1 MLTVFFRTSKV
12 EKPIPVEYDFGNL
25 AVFDT
30 NPLDEEK
37 LESSETKEEELKN
50 VTRDNIQLLVGQLLM
65 LPVKKT
71 TASVNSSEKQDS
83 TMTLFTLPPPT
94 TALPREKALPKEK
107 PKTKWEK
114 FAAEKGIKK
123 KAKDGKLV
131 YDEETGQWIP
141 KWGYNGANKKLD
153 NQWLVELPE
162 NSQKP
167 ENDFEDPRALGRQE
181 RLKLVKKNQKQHEK
195 NAKKAM
201 GI

>member
-1 MLTVFFRTSKV
+1 M
-12 EKPIPVEYDFGNL
+12 
-25 AVFDT
+25 FDT

-181 RLKLVKKNQKQHEK
+181 RLKLVKKNQKQQEK